1 MATPGSRSARR
12 EAQRFRYSKTSRSGF
27 IELASDD
34 FSVEDLRDRL
44 LQVPGVLQVVGHRLS
59 KAEQNNASSGHA
71 QQRNWKV
78 RTEALVSAGANDF
91 EFEITTTSNLSDT
104 FLQQNCILR
113 SVTVMFKDAPN
124 GMLLEAWRVLVLG
137 VGHLARFPVQV
148 AAWHADVTWAGLP
161 MQSLRTFSKFRY
173 LEDRIWFSD
182 DADPSVYFFE
192 DEAASSGWVKYSDV
206 VPGGDPLYWWH
217 NAQRDVCFFEM

>member
-27 IELASDD
+27 IELASDY

-78 RTEALVSAGANDF
+78 RTEALVSAGANDCHGD
-91 EFEITTTSNLSDT
+91 L
-104 FLQQNCILR
+104 
-113 SVTVMFKDAPN
+113 K
-124 GMLLEAWRVLVLG
+124 
-137 VGHLARFPVQV
+137 
-148 AAWHADVTWAGLP
+148 AAI
-161 MQSLRTFSKFRY
+161 
-173 LEDRIWFSD
+173 E
-182 DADPSVYFFE
+182 
-192 DEAASSGWVKYSDV
+192 
-206 VPGGDPLYWWH
+206 
-217 NAQRDVCFFEM
+217 